1 MDIKRLSNKLIVKHE
16 RRLQGFPTEMTEES
30 KNKKQLT
37 EVSAKREIQN
47 IWEVWN
53 FVFISWTIFSSPDG
67 PFKSRMLKK
76 QKGENIF
83 LKRNF

>member
-37 EVSAKREIQN
+37 EVSA
-47 IWEVWN
+47 
-53 FVFISWTIFSSPDG
+53 
-67 PFKSRMLKK
+67 
-76 QKGENIF
+76 
-83 LKRNF
+83 